1 MYKKFFKRFLDF
13 TLSLIGIIVLSPVY
27 LTLSAAVFF
36 GMGAPI
42 IFSQERIGLG
52 EKPFRFF
59 KYRSMTNAKDADGNL
74 LDETKRITKFG
85 SFIRS
90 TSLDELPELFLILTG
105 KMSIVGPR
113 PLPVYYLPYYTQE
126 ERKRHTV
133 RGGLI
138 PADTISGKSMVTWDE
153 QLSWDVYYAEN
164 CSFALDVKIIFITF
178 KVLFQRAKED
188 YGSSDRPHLNEER
201 SGERDS
207 ISR

>member
-1 MYKKFFKRFLDF
+1 MYKKFFKRSLDLV
-13 TLSLIGIIVLSPVY
+13 LSAIGIVVLSPVY
-27 LTLSAAVFF
+27 LILSVAVLI

-52 EKPFRFF
+52 ERPFRFF
-59 KYRSMTNAKDADGNL
+59 KFRSMTNARDADGNL
-74 LDETKRITKFG
+74 LDETKRLTKFG

-138 PADTISGKSMVTWDE
+138 PADTLSGKSLVTWDE
-153 QLSWDVYYAEN
+153 QLSWDIYYAEN
-164 CSFALDVKIIFITF
+164 CSFILDVKIILITF

-201 SGERDS
+201 SGERDQ

>member
-1 MYKKFFKRFLDF
+1 MYKKFFKRSLDLV
-13 TLSLIGIIVLSPVY
+13 LSAIGIVVLSPVY
-27 LTLSAAVFF
+27 LILSVAVLI

-52 EKPFRFF
+52 ERPFRFF
-59 KYRSMTNAKDADGNL
+59 KFRSMTNARDADGNL
-74 LDETKRITKFG
+74 LDETKRLTKFG

-138 PADTISGKSMVTWDE
+138 PADTLSGKSMVTWDE
-153 QLSWDVYYAEN
+153 QLSWDIYYAEN
-164 CSFALDVKIIFITF
+164 CSFILDVKIILITF

-201 SGERDS
+201 SGERDQ

>member
-1 MYKKFFKRFLDF
+1 MYKKFFKRFLD
-13 TLSLIGIIVLSPVY
+13 LSLSMIGIIVLSPVY
-27 LTLSAAVFF
+27 LILSVAVFF

-52 EKPFRFF
+52 ERPFRFF
-59 KYRSMTNAKDADGNL
+59 KFRSMTNAKDADGNL

-138 PADTISGKSMVTWDE
+138 PADTLSGKSMVTWDE
-153 QLSWDVYYAEN
+153 QLSWDIYYAEN
-164 CSFALDVKIIFITF
+164 CSFILDVKIILITF

-201 SGERDS
+201 SGERDQ

>member
-1 MYKKFFKRFLDF
+1 MYKKFFKRSLDLV
-13 TLSLIGIIVLSPVY
+13 LSAIGIVVLSPVY
-27 LTLSAAVFF
+27 LILSVAVLI

-42 IFSQERIGLG
+42 IFSQERVGLG
-52 EKPFRFF
+52 ERPFRFF
-59 KYRSMTNAKDADGNL
+59 KFRSMTNARDADGNL
-74 LDETKRITKFG
+74 LDETKRLTKFG

-138 PADTISGKSMVTWDE
+138 PADTLSGKSMVTWDE
-153 QLSWDVYYAEN
+153 QLSWDIYYAEN
-164 CSFALDVKIIFITF
+164 CSFILDVKIILITF

-201 SGERDS
+201 SGERDQ

>member
-1 MYKKFFKRFLDF
+1 MYKKFFKRFLDLV
-13 TLSLIGIIVLSPVY
+13 LSAIGIVVLSPVY
-27 LTLSAAVFF
+27 LILSVAVLI

-52 EKPFRFF
+52 ERPFRFF
-59 KYRSMTNAKDADGNL
+59 KFRSMTNARDADGNL
-74 LDETKRITKFG
+74 LDETKRLTKFG

-138 PADTISGKSMVTWDE
+138 PADTLSGKSMVTWDE
-153 QLSWDVYYAEN
+153 QLSWDIYYAEN
-164 CSFALDVKIIFITF
+164 CSFILDVKIILITF

-201 SGERDS
+201 SGERDQ